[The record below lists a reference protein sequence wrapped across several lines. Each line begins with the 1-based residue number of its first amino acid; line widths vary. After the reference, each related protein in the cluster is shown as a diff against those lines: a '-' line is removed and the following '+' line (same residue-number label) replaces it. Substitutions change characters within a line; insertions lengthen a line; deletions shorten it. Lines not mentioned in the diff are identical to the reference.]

1 MRPPPPPAVPQP
13 APPSDS
19 APALEGSWIPQG
31 RYTPLVGPAPAV
43 AQGEPDAGGSFL
55 GSDTL
60 AGAPTSSPSPLP
72 ATPDVVGVGRDSVH
86 GGDVVAP
93 AAVVPPPAHVRA
105 PVDHPGPIDALA
117 NGQGMALVLGRPG
130 GRVVLF
136 EALEDGDRSLPS
148 DVTGRWAVVRGC
160 RRFRIDL
167 SQRRGPAGALR
178 GVGRGDNAPLV
189 GIAVPA
195 NGCERV
201 RRRLI
206 DADGAGFTGPEGL
219 RLSAT
224 SSGAGAVIE
233 SSRGWRSAPLTGVA
247 NVRAAG
253 ALGAVGAAAESGWD
267 AWFVAFN
274 TAGRPLAFM
283 HLRMSSGRVTAFEW
297 VLLGGDHRRE

>member
-1 MRPPPPPAVPQP
+1 MKAGGRSAGVLLTGVCLGIALGARLSGVCCGPARGQEPATARLEPAAMRPPPPPAVPQP

-178 GVGRGDNAPLV
+178 GVGRG
-189 GIAVPA
+189 IT
-195 NGCERV
+195 
-201 RRRLI
+201 RRWW
-206 DADGAGFTGPEGL
+206 
-219 RLSAT
+219 
-224 SSGAGAVIE
+224 E
-233 SSRGWRSAPLTGVA
+233 SRSRRTGV
-247 NVRAAG
+247 NVYEG
-253 ALGAVGAAAESGWD
+253 V
-267 AWFVAFN
+267 
-274 TAGRPLAFM
+274 
-283 HLRMSSGRVTAFEW
+283 
-297 VLLGGDHRRE
+297 